1 MQTAVRPHFTAGIAA
16 LGASA
21 IIATTA
27 AVAPPQAHI
36 SPMSALPDITSSVE
50 LAALVNP
57 VTAIGE
63 IIQNAQTQFQQL
75 IQNQEAD
82 PFPIAHVLVPQTVDA
97 IGRLLGIGQAT
108 ITGLIS
114 GVQQWVPYSI
124 NSFIKYAKAGDW
136 ADALSYIVTPLAG
149 IGIGLYQP
157 ISDLANLAAG
167 PFNTVA
173 NLIKAVPSII
183 VQGLAAGVLSP
194 ISQVA
199 TSVGYAI
206 DQFSGALKSGNLG
219 NLYNAAVNSAV
230 NFTNTVVTALIGP
243 YGIVGTLLNL
253 RSTIAAALNPSTT
266 STAATAATTVP
277 STAAKSVTLS
287 ATTAAADTPTKVS
300 KTTDTAAA
308 NAKVAETTTK
318 AVAKDTGATV
328 TVDATKTDSAAD
340 TSKTDTAA
348 TTDTTTKVT
357 KDHGKKDATASQ
369 DTSNTKGSK
378 GTHGQGGVGK
388 RSHAGHRGHS
398 HHNN

>member
-57 VTAIGE
+57 VSAIGE
-63 IIQNAQTQFQQL
+63 IIQNARTQFQQL
-75 IQNQEAD
+75 LQNQEAD
-82 PFPIAHVLVPQTVDA
+82 PFPIAHVLVPQTVGA

-243 YGIVGTLLNL
+243 YGIIGTLLNL
-253 RSTIAAALNPSTT
+253 RSTIAQALNPTT
-266 STAATAATTVP
+266 PAAAATAATALP
-277 STAAKSVTLS
+277 STTAKSVTLS
-287 ATTAAADTPTKVS
+287 TTTTAADTPTKVT
-300 KTTDTAAA
+300 KATPDVTTDKTKVSD
-308 NAKVAETTTK
+308 AKVAETATTV
-318 AVAKDTGATV
+318 AAKDAGATV
-328 TVDATKTDSAAD
+328 TTD
-340 TSKTDTAA
+340 TSKTDTA
-348 TTDTTTKVT
+348 TTIDSTKAT
-357 KDHGKKDATASQ
+357 KDHGKKDAAAGQ
-369 DTSNTKGSK
+369 AASNTKGSK
-378 GTHGQGGVGK
+378 GTHGKGGVGK
-388 RSHAGHRGHS
+388 RSHASHRGHS

>member
-1 MQTAVRPHFTAGIAA
+1 MQTAVRPRLTSGIAA
-16 LGASA
+16 LGVSA

-27 AVAPPQAHI
+27 TVAPPHAHI
-36 SPMSALPDITSSVE
+36 SPLPALPDITSSVE

-82 PFPIAHVLVPQTVDA
+82 PFPIANVLVPQTVGA
-97 IGRLLGIGQAT
+97 ISRLLGIGRDT

-243 YGIVGTLLNL
+243 YGIIGTLLNL
-253 RSTIAAALNPSTT
+253 RSTIAQALNPTT
-266 STAATAATTVP
+266 PAAAATAATALP
-277 STAAKSVTLS
+277 STTTKSVTLS
-287 ATTAAADTPTKVS
+287 TTTTAADTPTKVS
-300 KTTDTAAA
+300 KATPDVTTDK
-308 NAKVAETTTK
+308 AKVSDAK
-318 AVAKDTGATV
+318 VDVATAK
-328 TVDATKTDSAAD
+328 VDATKADAAD
-340 TSKTDTAA
+340 SSKPDTASTA
-348 TTDTTTKVT
+348 DTATKVK
-357 KDHGKKDATASQ
+357 KDHAQKDTNVGQSA
-369 DTSNTKGSK
+369 SNTKGNKS
-378 GTHGQGGVGK
+378 THAKAGQGGVGK
-388 RSHAGHRGHS
+388 RSHTSHRGHS